1 MSDQLKAILQLASTP
16 ALKAVLL
23 PHVYESEGSVMWES
37 VLYDGLTHSQK
48 IALTWAYG
56 LWRDE
61 RPPEDWVDPFHDF
74 HKVDLETRVEILRAF
89 ATRHGFTHFEI
100 DTQEPPLHEAG
111 SQEARQAAL
120 WRLAEHPSFISFLDV
135 LATRQGSP
143 ESWNTGGLSGGQRAA
158 VSWAYAIRQGKL
170 PPENFRDPFEGF
182 SILDMEMQAFVLR
195 VLAEANGFFQF
206 EPTRTL
212 TQAEKFYEKMRPKG

>member
-1 MSDQLKAILQLASTP
+1 MSDQLKAILQLAGAP

-23 PHVYESEGSVMWES
+23 PHVYEVERSVMWES
-37 VLYDGLTHSQK
+37 IPYDDLSHSQK
-48 IALTWAYG
+48 VALSWAYA

-61 RPPEDWVDPFHDF
+61 RPPEDWVDPFHGF
-74 HKVDLETRVEILRAF
+74 HEVDLETRTEILRAF

-100 DTQEPPLHEAG
+100 DAHEPPLLPGG
-111 SQEARQAAL
+111 SEEARASAL
-120 WRLAEHPSFISFLDV
+120 HRLAEHPRFMGFLDG
-135 LATRQGSP
+135 LAHRRTTP
-143 ESWNTGGLSGGQRAA
+143 ENWNTGGLSGGQKAA
-158 VSWAYAIRQGKL
+158 VSWAYAIRQAKL

-182 SILDMEMQAFVLR
+182 SVLDMDMQAFVLR

-212 TQAEKFYEKMRPKG
+212 NQAEKFYEKMRPKE